1 MAVAALRQTQCIP
14 SRHSEK
20 PDARC
25 CIRSRKHRTV
35 QAMGLN
41 EPVFE
46 TGSQYRCESEIRVA
60 DELFS
65 AGAAPTRTPQ
75 GFRCAGAEQC
85 SARAA
90 SRSLLCLLSA
100 ECSARR
106 PYACRATTA
115 CTG

>member
-25 CIRSRKHRTV
+25 CIRSRKHSTD
-35 QAMGLN
+35 QAMGVN

-65 AGAAPTRTPQ
+65 ADASKTL
-75 GFRCAGAEQC
+75 RCACWRSAGGDQC

-100 ECSARR
+100 ESTARR
-106 PYACRATTA
+106 P
-115 CTG
+115 

>member
-35 QAMGLN
+35 QAMGVN

-60 DELFS
+60 DELFY
-65 AGAAPTRTPQ
+65 AGAAPTRTPR
-75 GFRCAGAEQC
+75 GFRFGGGDEF
-85 SARAA
+85 SAIAA
-90 SRSLLCLLSA
+90 SPSHVCLLSA
-100 ECSARR
+100 VPTASL
-106 PYACRATTA
+106 PYL
-115 CTG
+115 